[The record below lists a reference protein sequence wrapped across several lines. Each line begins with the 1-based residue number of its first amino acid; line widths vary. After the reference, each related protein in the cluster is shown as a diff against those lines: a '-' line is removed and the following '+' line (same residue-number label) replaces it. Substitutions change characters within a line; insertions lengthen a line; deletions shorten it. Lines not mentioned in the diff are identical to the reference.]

1 MTKKE
6 SNSIM
11 FYGLLLLGALIV
23 VVVNFAF
30 GNPAVEVH
38 MNESILNFSP
48 MGLMIRICIV
58 LGIKAGLYYYS
69 RHLGMNSILAWIDV
83 VLTLFLFISLMY
95 NANDNVIGKGTAGNT
110 VAIMSLLVGVWTLVQ
125 LAVFVNFMALKYI
138 SDKKEIQGRK

>member
-1 MTKKE
+1 LIRYYIASQMI
-6 SNSIM
+6 S
-11 FYGLLLLGALIV
+11 YGLAKMFGMQFGFPSPNRLSTELGD
-23 VVVNFAF
+23 
-30 GNPAVEVH
+30 
-38 MNESILNFSP
+38 FSP